1 MDKNTA
7 RRIKQIH
14 DAAMSS
20 SREQECTSCSPSNFL
35 LDQRGSPKPGISSF
49 QLIRVRKKKKGHGS
63 RKVFIFSK
71 TYKENFVFL
80 RGGETRGKAET
91 SGKDSTITT
100 SRCFFLGG
108 EIYFGIEMKMTTKC
122 HKGICQMSV
131 GKGIARENGR
141 PERVTNRTL
150 VEKAAICRF
159 VSAYIALV
167 CLIGNRAVSLRAD
180 NEAIVNRI
188 G

>member
-1 MDKNTA
+1 
-7 RRIKQIH
+7 
-14 DAAMSS
+14 
-20 SREQECTSCSPSNFL
+20 
-35 LDQRGSPKPGISSF
+35 
-49 QLIRVRKKKKGHGS
+49 
-63 RKVFIFSK
+63 
-71 TYKENFVFL
+71 
-80 RGGETRGKAET
+80 
-91 SGKDSTITT
+91 
-100 SRCFFLGG
+100 
-108 EIYFGIEMKMTTKC
+108 
-122 HKGICQMSV
+122 MSV

-188 G
+188 GWKSEPLDR

>member
-35 LDQRGSPKPGISSF
+35 LDQHGSPKPGISSF

-100 SRCFFLGG
+100 SRCFFGG
-108 EIYFGIEMKMTTKC
+108 RDLFWDRDENDDEMSQGDLSDVSGQRYC
-122 HKGICQMSV
+122 
-131 GKGIARENGR
+131 ARKWPAGTSNESNIGR
-141 PERVTNRTL
+141 KSCDLSFCFRLYCSRLSNRQPCC
-150 VEKAAICRF
+150 VVAR
-159 VSAYIALV
+159 
-167 CLIGNRAVSLRAD
+167 R
-180 NEAIVNRI
+180 
-188 G
+188 

>member
-131 GKGIARENGR
+131 GKGIAREPAQKWPAGTSNESNIGR
-141 PERVTNRTL
+141 KSCDLSFCFRLYCSRLSNRQPCC
-150 VEKAAICRF
+150 VVAR
-159 VSAYIALV
+159 
-167 CLIGNRAVSLRAD
+167 R
-180 NEAIVNRI
+180 
-188 G
+188 